1 MLISHS
7 HRFVFLKTHKTA
19 GTSLH
24 AMLRPFCV
32 PPNDRTEATR
42 ALHISPW
49 GMVSS
54 ATRTTSEQYSPHKW
68 YEHSGLE
75 LLRTYMPIAFHTYHK
90 IAVVRHPYDKTVSAF
105 FFSKWNDGQSDK
117 RDMLQ
122 LTGAENL
129 QEQFYRYVTNSP
141 VFWTMRHDRELFF
154 DSREQFRIDSI
165 IRFESLQKDLQKMSD
180 SLGLGLD
187 IAKALPLKKRVV
199 EEEVRQRY
207 RQLIAPESKAV
218 IDDYYGWYFDQ
229 FGYEKTL

>member
-54 ATRTTSEQYSPHKW
+54 ATRTTSEQYSPHNW

-75 LLRTYMPIAFHTYHK
+75 VLRTYMPIAFHTYHK
-90 IAVVRHPYDKTVSAF
+90 IAVVRHPYDKVVSAF
-105 FFSKWNDGQSDK
+105 LYDKWNYEQSHK

-122 LTGAENL
+122 PGEPGDMPEN
-129 QEQFYRYVTNSP
+129 FHRYVTASELS
-141 VFWTMRHDRELFF
+141 WSMRHDRELFF
-154 DSREQFRIDSI
+154 AGGKFRIESI
-165 IRFESLQKDLQKMSD
+165 IRFESLQKDLQKMSNR
-180 SLGLGLD
+180 LGLGLD

-199 EEEVRQRY
+199 EEELRQRY
-207 RQLIAPESKAV
+207 RQLITPATKAV
-218 IDDYYGWYFDQ
+218 IDEYYGWYFDQ

>member
-54 ATRTTSEQYSPHKW
+54 ATRTTSEQYSPHNW

-75 LLRTYMPIAFHTYHK
+75 VLRTYMPIAFHTYHK
-90 IAVVRHPYDKTVSAF
+90 IAVVRHPYDKVVSAYLF
-105 FFSKWNDGQSDK
+105 DKWNYEQSHA
-117 RDMLQ
+117 RAILQ
-122 LTGAENL
+122 PEKLGDIPANIH
-129 QEQFYRYVTNSP
+129 RYVTKSERS
-141 VFWTMRHDRELFF
+141 WTMRHDRELFF
-154 DSREQFRIDSI
+154 AGGQFRIDSI
-165 IRFESLQKDLQKMSD
+165 IRFESLEKDLQTLSD
-180 SLGLGLD
+180 CLGLGLD
-187 IAKALPLKKRVV
+187 IAKALPLKKRIVQ
-199 EEEVRQRY
+199 EEVRQRY
-207 RQLIAPESKAV
+207 RQLITPETKAA
-218 IDDYYGWYFDQ
+218 IDEYYDWYFKQ